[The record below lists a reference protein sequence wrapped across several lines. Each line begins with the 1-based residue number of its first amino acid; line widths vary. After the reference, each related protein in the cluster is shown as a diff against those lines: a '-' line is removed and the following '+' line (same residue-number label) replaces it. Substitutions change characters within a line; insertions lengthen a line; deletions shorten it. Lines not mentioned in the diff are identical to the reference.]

1 MCCTVVIAAG
11 TVAVAVQ
18 VVVAVVVI
26 LRVLHVIHSGGKS
39 SSGDG
44 CGTLVQ

>member
-1 MCCTVVIAAG
+1 MVIAAE